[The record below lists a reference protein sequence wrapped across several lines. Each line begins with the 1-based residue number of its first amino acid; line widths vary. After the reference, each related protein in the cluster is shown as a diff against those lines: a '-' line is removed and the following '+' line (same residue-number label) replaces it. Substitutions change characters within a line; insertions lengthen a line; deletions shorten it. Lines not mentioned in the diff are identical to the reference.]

1 MKTPQNGMS
10 NQTDVKIFILF
21 LLDNI
26 NYPLDY
32 STIHDICIQ
41 NGYVCGFDF
50 AACFSQL
57 KELGH
62 ILEDGEEGER
72 YYVISPTGKMVAAEL
87 QSNLLLSI
95 REKSLKSA
103 MRYLSFRKRKAE
115 MASSVEQR
123 EDGKYIFHAEIT
135 DPRGDLLRLDLCM
148 ASRLQAESM
157 KRKFDKD
164 PESVYRRLLSV
175 LTEDA
180 DYVLS

>member
-10 NQTDVKIFILF
+10 NLTDVKIFILF

-103 MRYLSFRKRKAE
+103 IHYLSFKKRQAKSF
-115 MASSVEQR
+115 SSVTKR
-123 EDGKYIFHAEIT
+123 EDGKFVLHCEIT
-135 DPRGDLLRLDLCM
+135 EPGGSVLSLDLCM
-148 ASRLQAESM
+148 TSRLHAEDM
-157 KRKFDKD
+157 QKKFEKD

-175 LTEDA
+175 LSGDV
-180 DYVLS
+180 DYVLQ

>member
-1 MKTPQNGMS
+1 MKTPSHGMS

-41 NGYVCGFDF
+41 NGYVGGFDF

-62 ILEDGEEGER
+62 ILEDGEADER

-103 MRYLSFRKRKAE
+103 MRLLSFKKRQATTT
-115 MASSVEQR
+115 SSVEQR
-123 EDGKYIFHAEIT
+123 EDGKFTFRCAIT
-135 DPRGDLLRLDLCM
+135 EPGGHILNLELCM
-148 ASRLQAESM
+148 SSRLQAEDM
-157 KRKFDKD
+157 QKKFDKE
-164 PESVYRRLLSV
+164 PESVYRRLLAV
-175 LTEDA
+175 LSADA
-180 DYVLS
+180 DYLLS

>member
-41 NGYVCGFDF
+41 NGYVGGFDF

-62 ILEDGEEGER
+62 ILEDGEEGET

-103 MRYLSFRKRKAE
+103 IRLLSFKKRG
-115 MASSVEQR
+115 ASATSSIKQR
-123 EDGKYIFHAEIT
+123 EDGKYTLYCSITEPGGNVLQIELCMSSRLHAE
-135 DPRGDLLRLDLCM
+135 DM
-148 ASRLQAESM
+148 Q
-157 KRKFDKD
+157 KKFDKD

-175 LTEDA
+175 LSGDV
-180 DYVLS
+180 DYVLQ

>member
-21 LLDNI
+21 LMDNI

-41 NGYVCGFDF
+41 NGYVGGFDF

-62 ILEDGEEGER
+62 ILEDSEEGET
-72 YYVISPTGKMVAAEL
+72 YYVISPTGKMVSAEL

-103 MRYLSFRKRKAE
+103 MRLLSFKKRQATT
-115 MASSVEQR
+115 ASAIEKR
-123 EDGKYIFHAEIT
+123 DDGKYTLCCSIT
-135 DPRGDLLRLDLCM
+135 EPGGNVLKLELCLS
-148 ASRLQAESM
+148 SRLQAESM
-157 KRKFDKD
+157 QKKFDKE

-175 LTEDA
+175 LSADA

>member
-41 NGYVCGFDF
+41 NGYVGGFDF

-62 ILEDGEEGER
+62 ILEDGEEGET

-103 MRYLSFRKRKAE
+103 MRLLSFKKRGAS
-115 MASSVEQR
+115 MSSSVEAR
-123 EDGKYIFHAEIT
+123 ADGKYTLCCSIT
-135 DPRGDLLRLDLCM
+135 EPSGNILKVELCV
-148 ASRLQAESM
+148 ASRLQAEDM
-157 KRKFDKD
+157 QKKFNKE

-175 LTEDA
+175 LSADV
-180 DYVLS
+180 DYVLQ